1 MAPIRGPVLPL
12 YINHAKNIDYR
23 FLKTDQFILKESW
36 QTIFVD
42 KFIIKLIQLLSIIW
56 EVVWSDLSDKLI
68 NFEID

>member
-23 FLKTDQFILKESW
+23 FLKMDQFILKESW

-42 KFIIKLIQLLSIIW
+42 KFIIKLIQLLSII
-56 EVVWSDLSDKLI
+56 
-68 NFEID
+68 